1 MPKFNLDAICAKLQ
15 TQRVPPVSATTPND
29 DQAEAD
35 KEVDSGVDDSD
46 SGNDCILQSHRT
58 YIDEYNNI
66 SSKSQWK
73 SDNYHK
79 ESCDNHALTNGQT
92 TPKIEPTTQ
101 ELESNNNNHE
111 RQSSLFGARKRKSNQ
126 RYVPRQVCAVADA
139 CEEFDYSGN
148 EDDLPNSTTKEDSDV
163 GLYTKEGSLDLCL
176 RKSDRCMIMQNGS
189 DEDSIDGA
197 LDLSCQMQDRSDMQT
212 VKHYDTSP
220 TKSFQNHS
228 NNNYSRMTIE
238 DYANRALE
246 DEDESDEEQIN
257 DNVVCC
263 VDEDGTV
270 ALFKRDE
277 LPSEVLRNGN
287 ADVASILSH
296 DKDCE
301 ISVQS
306 DEEKSGKMPEEVS
319 VMKEYA
325 STALDELFD
334 MYGVEAE
341 GREMMRHMP
350 LNSFSLNNLLKFQEQ
365 EKVLKRAQ
373 ENSGRTTKVRSS
385 EKSKAAPPNK
395 CNDDAADQI
404 DSKSSQATQ
413 PKNSVALSIPRG
425 KWHEDQQYIPDY
437 SPPKYNAKSI
447 WGRPVGGGGG
457 PNSKKTVK
465 QLIMEQA
472 LVKSEKLESFSKYD
486 YLIQKLEAGEAI
498 SKDVPNLRISKY
510 DSYIKR
516 LQEGQSITQIINRKN
531 GGSSQKV
538 RDLLNHQLHQKANL
552 PSNGDNANANGE
564 MQTIDLSE
572 HARSMRGPQY
582 EALVQNILKAQGIDA
597 STFQHQRPEA
607 ANQDSSLPQ
616 DLSMASERHR
626 VKQHELELSKDS
638 APSYAAQFDG
648 NGSMDESG
656 DDASKSTSDVI
667 SNLDT
672 SDGEPNMYMKYIAK
686 YSATTH
692 CKMPYCVYQYKEHY
706 HCIANECKFAR
717 FTRKEDVVRHYN
729 WHKRRDNSLQHGFM
743 RFSPS
748 DDCAPYYHNC
758 SLNLKHTHY
767 HCMQS
772 GCCKVYTSTSD
783 VLTHENYH
791 KKNASLLN
799 DGFQRFRATEDCGV
813 NTCSFYGQKTT
824 HFHCRRIECNF
835 SFKNKCDIEKH
846 KAFHIKDDQ
855 YQREGFKKFSKHE
868 FCRFDGCRYSHNTN
882 HFHCIRSDCDFT
894 FTAANQMQSHRRKH
908 ERRQRIIAFEYDQ
921 QRRKLFKH
929 LKPKTTVFRNLVTMN
944 HVPTGPVMIPNI
956 PNSKLVMD
964 LQREEVPAKK
974 IKLEL
979 ETMMSENFGP
989 KIKLEPETMMSEN
1002 SGQDEEASSP
1012 EPTITSQ
1019 PSSSASTPT
1028 SLSSQGNI
1036 LSKAFAAQ
1044 MEGDSAGMQTN
1055 SFNDSLNLPIPST
1068 ISPPEEQKLEKTMI
1082 SPPIVKMRWDNKP
1095 EEIWQKYILRYT
1107 ANDHCVPHCDLMYK
1121 GHYHCQVPE
1130 CQSTFKSKD
1139 GVNKHARYHMMFEE
1153 AEEAGFHFFAQGE
1166 SCEDT
1171 FKDCAFSPLAHYHC
1185 MWSLRPGIYC
1195 GQVVHTGSNNQMKP
1209 HEMKHNRNPQLEE
1222 IRDSY
1227 DDGKNELLFTTTDT
1241 HEPGFVKFR
1250 ENQCTSGD
1258 CQFVAEVHCHCTR
1271 LDCNFTTNAASKMK
1285 EHKINENIAFE
1296 SFKQFSRKMD
1306 CRRPGCKFNL
1316 WKKHFHCLHLG
1327 CNFSFLQVQQMESH
1341 GRKHMR
1347 RVFGKTFN
1355 KPGTDC
1361 ADMKSML
1368 HVIPTAN
1375 INLSKNNGNSPPLT
1389 SSPIV
1394 QPVHHSYPAVSATTV
1409 GVTPSMRGE
1418 KSKPLPPF
1426 MIPLSPLDAEESP
1439 PRSVLP
1445 PEYPTPSGSASQS
1458 ANSPMLAHWKVSPGK
1473 RPFTLI
1479 IEDPSKPPGYR
1490 RYKRGP
1496 IDDAMQER
1504 FTRYERNVNCG
1515 DKCCQFALNTTHYH
1529 CLHAKC
1535 NYKFAG
1541 KTMMYKHAQHHDR
1554 VDSIIQ
1560 EDFERFKATVHCER
1574 PDCEFA
1580 LKHTHFHC
1588 LRCPFI
1594 CTDSAKVTA
1603 HRKQHTKS
1611 EVISS
1616 AGFKQFSS
1624 SESCEFEAC
1633 KYSNKY
1639 SHYHCMR
1646 QNCFQAVLGMTM
1658 VEAHSRKYHQH

>member
-15 TQRVPPVSATTPND
+15 TQRVPTGTATTPNEE
-29 DQAEAD
+29 QLE
-35 KEVDSGVDDSD
+35 KEVDSGVDDPD
-46 SGNDCILQSHRT
+46 CGNDFIQLHRT
-58 YIDEYNNI
+58 FIDRWEDNEYDEE
-66 SSKSQWK
+66 K
-73 SDNYHK
+73 NY
-79 ESCDNHALTNGQT
+79 DNHEVTNGKT
-92 TPKIEPTTQ
+92 KPKIEIG
-101 ELESNNNNHE
+101 NNNNND
-111 RQSSLFGARKRKSNQ
+111 RCMNIRGARKRKSKQ
-126 RYVPRQVCAVADA
+126 RYVPRQVFTDA
-139 CEEFDYSGN
+139 CDDIDYDD
-148 EDDLPNSTTKEDSDV
+148 EDLANSITKEDSEV
-163 GLYTKEGSLDLCL
+163 GLLTEEGSLNLCL
-176 RKSDRCMIMQNGS
+176 PKPESTLPNGDS
-189 DEDSIDGA
+189 EDGSIDGA
-197 LDLSCQMQDRSDMQT
+197 LDLSCHDHNDNVETVDNYSPAFSNSD
-212 VKHYDTSP
+212 KHST
-220 TKSFQNHS
+220 NHD
-228 NNNYSRMTIE
+228 YSRMTIE
-238 DYANRALE
+238 DYANRALD
-246 DEDESDEEQIN
+246 DEDVSDEEEF
-257 DNVVCC
+257 DENVVCC
-263 VDEDGTV
+263 VDEDGNA
-270 ALFKRDE
+270 ALVKRDD
-277 LPSEVLRNGN
+277 LPILQNGN
-287 ADVASILSH
+287 AH
-296 DKDCE
+296 PKDAAE
-301 ISVQS
+301 ISSASEAKECENNEQS
-306 DEEKSGKMPEEVS
+306 DEEKIGKLPEEVN

-325 STALDELFD
+325 SNALNELFD
-334 MYGVEAE
+334 MYGVDAE
-341 GREMMRHMP
+341 GCEMMQHMP
-350 LNSFSLNNLLKFQEQ
+350 LDSFRLNNLLKFQEQ
-365 EKVLKRAQ
+365 EKHLKRSQ
-373 ENSGRTTKVRSS
+373 ENGGRASKGRSGKTKKHTNNVDI
-385 EKSKAAPPNK
+385 
-395 CNDDAADQI
+395 NDFGNTQSDQHVELG
-404 DSKSSQATQ
+404 AMQ
-413 PKNSVALSIPRG
+413 PKNPATLSIPQNSFIERST
-425 KWHEDQQYIPDY
+425 DQQYLPDG

-472 LVKSEKLESFSKYD
+472 MTNEKLDSFSKYD
-486 YLIQKLEAGEAI
+486 YLIQKLQAGEAI

-516 LQEGQSITQIINRKN
+516 LQDGQSISKIFKRRGSNA
-531 GGSSQKV
+531 SSQKV
-538 RDLLNHQLHQKANL
+538 RDLLNRQLNQKATL
-552 PSNGDNANANGE
+552 PSNGAYVDGDHE
-564 MQTIDLSE
+564 MQTIDLTE
-572 HARSMRGPQY
+572 HARSARGPQY
-582 EALVQNILKAQGIDA
+582 DVLIQNILKAQGMDVTA
-597 STFQHQRPEA
+597 LQQRQLQEEA
-607 ANQDSSLPQ
+607 FSHDPSLPQ
-616 DLSMASERHR
+616 DLSMTSDRHR
-626 VKQHELELSKDS
+626 IKQEPEAL
-638 APSYAAQFDG
+638 PSYDMHCEA
-648 NGSMDESG
+648 NSSMDDSG
-656 DDASKSTSDVI
+656 DDTSKSDLLS
-667 SNLDT
+667 SLDT

-706 HCIANECKFAR
+706 HCVANECKFAR

-767 HCMQS
+767 HCMQN

-791 KKNASLLN
+791 KKNASLLS

-813 NTCSFYGQKTT
+813 NSCTFYGQKTT
-824 HFHCRRIECNF
+824 HFHCRRAECNF

-846 KAFHIKDDQ
+846 KAFHLKDDQ

-921 QRRKLFKH
+921 QRRKLFKN

-944 HVPTGPVMIPNI
+944 HPPPVHMVIPNVT
-956 PNSKLVMD
+956 SKL
-964 LQREEVPAKK
+964 LAEHEREDIPAKR
-974 IKLEL
+974 IKLEIPDTS
-979 ETMMSENFGP
+979 ETSGP
-989 KIKLEPETMMSEN
+989 EGEL
-1002 SGQDEEASSP
+1002 SSP
-1012 EPTITSQ
+1012 EQTPTTSP
-1019 PSSSASTPT
+1019 PSSLASMPT

-1036 LSKAFAAQ
+1036 LSKMFTTQ
-1044 MEGDSAGMQTN
+1044 VNGE
-1055 SFNDSLNLPIPST
+1055 SFNMHGSTLNDSLNLPIPSS
-1068 ISPPEEQKLEKTMI
+1068 ISPPEEPRAEKTTI
-1082 SPPIVKMRWDNKP
+1082 SPPIVKMKWDNKP
-1095 EEIWQKYILRYT
+1095 EEIWQKYISRYT
-1107 ANDHCVPHCDLMYK
+1107 ANDPCMPHCDLMYK
-1121 GHYHCQVPE
+1121 GHYHCQVAE
-1130 CQSTFKSKD
+1130 CKSIFKSKD

-1153 AEEAGFHFFAQGE
+1153 AEECGFHFFAQGE
-1166 SCEDT
+1166 SCEET

-1185 MWSLRPGIYC
+1185 MWSLRPGVYC
-1195 GQVVHTGSNNQMKP
+1195 GQVVHTGSNTQMKP
-1209 HEMKHNRNPQLEE
+1209 HQLKHNGNLDLEE

-1227 DDGKNELLFTTTDT
+1227 EDGKPEMVAPIS
-1241 HEPGFVKFR
+1241 EISREQGFVRFNAN
-1250 ENQCTSGD
+1250 ECTSPE
-1258 CQFVAEVHCHCTR
+1258 CQFITEVHCHCTR
-1271 LDCNFTTNAASKMK
+1271 PECNFTTNAASKMK
-1285 EHKINENIAFE
+1285 EHKTNENIAFE
-1296 SFKQFSRKMD
+1296 SFKQFSRKAD
-1306 CRRPGCKFNL
+1306 CRRPGCKFNQ

-1327 CNFSFLQVQQMESH
+1327 CNFSFLQIQQMESH

-1355 KPGTDC
+1355 KPGSDC
-1361 ADMKSML
+1361 VDMKSML

-1375 INLSKNNGNSPPLT
+1375 IKTTMIDLSAPSSTSTFTSPVRHQT
-1389 SSPIV
+1389 YASV
-1394 QPVHHSYPAVSATTV
+1394 PVS
-1409 GVTPSMRGE
+1409 GVTE
-1418 KSKPLPPF
+1418 EQSKPLPPF
-1426 MIPLSPLDAEESP
+1426 MIPLAPLDAEESTTGSA
-1439 PRSVLP
+1439 RP
-1445 PEYPTPSGSASQS
+1445 PEYPTQSVKPS
-1458 ANSPMLAHWKVSPGK
+1458 ANVNLPMLAHWKVNQGK

-1504 FTRYERNVNCG
+1504 FTRFERNVNCG
-1515 DKCCQFALNTTHYH
+1515 DTCCQFALNTTHYH
-1529 CLHAKC
+1529 CLHSNC

-1554 VDSIIQ
+1554 VDSIVQ
-1560 EDFERFKATVHCER
+1560 DDFERFKATVHCER

-1624 SESCEFEAC
+1624 TDSCEFDAC

-1658 VEAHSRKYHQH
+1658 VESHSKKYHQQ